1 MTPDVSN
8 VVKEGY
14 DLLEGIG
21 IIERTESGQYYP
33 TEVGAAIIYVVLCKQ
48 MFGAGADD
56 FKSVESQQV
65 MLNRLEE
72 MDLVKQGD
80 ESFIITIEGFTMFF
94 TNLAYDCPC
103 REEFL
108 DWLALATAKLATAEL
123 AKEMEQP

>member
-1 MTPDVSN
+1 MTPDVSDE
-8 VVKEGY
+8 VKEGY

-21 IIERTESGQYYP
+21 IVERTESGQYYP
-33 TEVGAAIIYVVLCKQ
+33 TEVGATIIYVVLCKQ
-48 MFGAGADD
+48 MLGAGADD

-72 MDLVKQGD
+72 MDLVEQVD
-80 ESFIITIEGFTMFF
+80 ESFIITIEGFTTFF

-108 DWLALATAKLATAEL
+108 DWLALATAEL
-123 AKEMEQP
+123 AEEMEQP